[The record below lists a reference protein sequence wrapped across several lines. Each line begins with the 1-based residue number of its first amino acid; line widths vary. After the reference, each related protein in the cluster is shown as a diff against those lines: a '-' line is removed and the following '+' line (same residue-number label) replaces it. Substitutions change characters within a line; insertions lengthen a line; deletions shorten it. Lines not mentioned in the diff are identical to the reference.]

1 MFRYFA
7 LTLVFFTSFL
17 VSCKTI
23 SEQKERI
30 NVEQTTTFSE
40 DANKDIPKKA
50 NKNKFLVILF
60 NFK

>member
-1 MFRYFA
+1 MFLKISELRSRYF
-7 LTLVFFTSFL
+7 
-17 VSCKTI
+17 
-23 SEQKERI
+23 SEIEKP
-30 NVEQTTTFSE
+30 TFSE